1 MIYLQ
6 KRLIFNELLYFYKK
20 QTAIMEKVLRIKEVM
35 KEKGISRVEL
45 AELIDTSLTTI
56 SNITSEHNMPSV
68 TTLIKIAEKLDVD
81 VRELLIPTKESNIEE
96 ARKLIEQ
103 GLEKLK

>member
-1 MIYLQ
+1 
-6 KRLIFNELLYFYKK
+6 
-20 QTAIMEKVLRIKEVM
+20 MEKVLRIKEVM
-35 KEKGISRVEL
+35 KEKGVSRVEL
-45 AELIDTSLTTI
+45 AEMIDTSLTTI

-68 TTLIKIAEKLDVD
+68 TTLLKIAKVLDID
-81 VRELLIPTKESNIEE
+81 VRELLIPTKPSNIEE